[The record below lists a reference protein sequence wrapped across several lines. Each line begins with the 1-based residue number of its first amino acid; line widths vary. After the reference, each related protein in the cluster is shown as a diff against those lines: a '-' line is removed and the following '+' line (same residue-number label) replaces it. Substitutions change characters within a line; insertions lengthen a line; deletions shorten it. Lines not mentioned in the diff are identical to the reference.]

1 MPAWHP
7 HPDVWLLVGLLAGA
21 YLAAVVTGK
30 HRVAPAQAASFLLG
44 MAALWLA
51 DDWPLHDLA
60 ESSFGAHTVEH
71 LVQALVAPP
80 LLLLGIPTSMA
91 RALLRPRPLLLA
103 VRTLTRPI
111 PAFVLFNGTMLAMH
125 WPLVVEQMLRSESFH
140 LVAHLVIVLTG
151 LVMWTPVL
159 SPLAE
164 VPRLSPPLQLVYLFA
179 QSILPTIPAS
189 FITFAQAPPYTVYEG
204 LTPLFGLSVLE
215 DQQIGGLLIKLVGG
229 AILWTAIAI
238 IFFRWYVE
246 EQRWDRIE
254 RDLRRAEWPP

>member
-7 HPDVWLLVGLLAGA
+7 HPQVWLLIGLLAGG
-21 YLAAVVTGK
+21 YLAAAATGK
-30 HRVAPAQAASFLLG
+30 QRLAPAQAASFLLG
-44 MAALWLA
+44 VGMLWLA

-60 ESSFGAHTVEH
+60 GASFGAHTVEH
-71 LVQALVAPP
+71 LIQALVAPP
-80 LLLLGIPTSMA
+80 LLLLGIPAWMA
-91 RALLRPRPLLLA
+91 RALLRPRPVLAA

-111 PAFVLFNGTMLAMH
+111 PAFVLFNGVMLAMH
-125 WPLVVEQMLRSESFH
+125 WPLVIEQMLRSESFH
-140 LVAHLVIVLTG
+140 LAAHTVIVLTG
-151 LVMWTPVL
+151 LVMWAPVL
-159 SPLAE
+159 SPLPE
-164 VPRLSPPLQLVYLFA
+164 IPRLSPPLQLLYLFA

-204 LTPLFGLSVLE
+204 LAPLFGLSVLE
-215 DQQIGGLLIKLVGG
+215 DQQIGGLLIKLLGG

-246 EQRWDRIE
+246 EQRWERIE